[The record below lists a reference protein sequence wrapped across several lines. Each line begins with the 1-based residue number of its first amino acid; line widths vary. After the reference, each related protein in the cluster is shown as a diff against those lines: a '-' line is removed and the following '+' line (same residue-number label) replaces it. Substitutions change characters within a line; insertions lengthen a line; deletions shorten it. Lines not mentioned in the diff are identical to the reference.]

1 MELHVFDPSFRYR
14 GRVQNW
20 INMTWTEEYR
30 GEGKFTLTTYDTDQY
45 AELLRQG
52 YFFFRTDRPVAMM
65 AVKVERNTDD
75 NTITVCGYTTL
86 HLLTRRIIDLPH
98 EFVNI
103 ESGIYTMIKKDLRG
117 LPGVVTAPVKGL
129 TAEFK
134 CNIEGVVLLDGVF
147 EMLNE
152 SSYGI
157 RANFDY
163 ANKRHVIEV
172 YDGVDR
178 TYDSQH
184 GGTVFSQEFGNL
196 KSLTVEQDDDL
207 YKNVAYVTGSSDN
220 DPATVYYQ
228 YVSPYA
234 GEQANWREMLVSG
247 ENQESGESIE
257 EWQDR
262 QEQIAK
268 KALQGYKSALAF
280 EVELG
285 SGVFGEKYDLGDKV
299 TCKSKRYGLQ
309 FDTQI
314 MEYQYSYKQ
323 GVEKVKVVLGDRP
336 LDYVQSSIAKS
347 SGSGGG
353 MKITGGG
360 GSSSGT
366 PGEPGKDGKDSV
378 GIASVVQTTTSTAD
392 NGENIITVTLTDGS
406 SNRFSVRNGSKGSAG
421 EKGETGAVGPRG
433 PAGADGKDG
442 SPGKNGVDGKD
453 GSDGYTPVRGVDY
466 WTAADKQEIINEV
479 SAATGGGGSCTVLL
493 PASGWA
499 EQTDGSYAQTASVS
513 GVTIKNRAIADIDM
527 SAATKSTYAALEE
540 AWFFVGRVYTV
551 ANGITFVCYD
561 GTPEID
567 ISVNVEVL

>member
-1 MELHVFDPSFRYR
+1 MEQVQLHVFDDSFVYR
-14 GRVQNW
+14 GRVMNW

-45 AELLRQG
+45 AELLQQG
-52 YFFFRTDRPVAMM
+52 YFFYRADRPVAMM

-129 TAEFK
+129 KAEYK
-134 CNIEGVVLLDGVF
+134 CEIEGVVLLDGVF

-163 ANKRHVIEV
+163 ENKRHVIEV

-196 KSLTVEQDDDL
+196 KSLTIEEDDDL

-228 YVSPYA
+228 YVAPYA
-234 GEQANWREMLVSG
+234 GPQSEWREMLVSG
-247 ENQESGESIE
+247 ENQEEGEAIE
-257 EWQDR
+257 DWQDR
-262 QEQIAK
+262 QIQIAK
-268 KALQGYKSALAF
+268 KALQGCKSALSF
-280 EVELG
+280 EVELSLG
-285 SGVFGEKYDLGDKV
+285 IFGKKYDLGDKV
-299 TCKSKRYGLQ
+299 TCKSKRYGME

-347 SGSGGG
+347 SGGMGG

-360 GSSSGT
+360 GIGGGSST
-366 PGEPGKDGKDSV
+366 PGKDGKDGV
-378 GIASVVQTTTSTAD
+378 GIVSIVQTTTSTSD

-406 SNRFSVRNGSKGSAG
+406 AIRFSVRNGSKGSPG
-421 EKGETGAVGPRG
+421 NKG
-433 PAGADGKDG
+433 D
-442 SPGKNGVDGKD
+442 S
-453 GSDGYTPVRGVDY
+453 PVRGVDY
-466 WTAADKQEIINEV
+466 WTEADKAEIV
-479 SAATGGGGSCTVLL
+479 SDVLASL
-493 PASGWA
+493 P
-499 EQTDGSYAQTASVS
+499 
-513 GVTIKNRAIADIDM
+513 N
-527 SAATKSTYAALEE
+527 
-540 AWFFVGRVYTV
+540 
-551 ANGITFVCYD
+551 ANGVMF
-561 GTPEID
+561 
-567 ISVNVEVL
+567 